1 VTASQRP
8 KKRAGALPRHARL
21 YSLLAWAASAVLVA
35 TLVRTLLHVDFA
47 HALSLVR
54 RAGIATIVIAL
65 PYPIA
70 MAIDTFTGKLLLGTL
85 GQKPRFR
92 DLYWVRLACEA
103 VLLSLPLG
111 TAFAES
117 LNLFLLY
124 RHCHVAPTQG
134 IAVTVG
140 KRWLLL
146 RAHGLYVVLS
156 AVVGYGVLAAH
167 SRALIHVNGLPWI
180 VLASSLL
187 PFGLAAAMAATFER
201 GAVAA
206 AFGTLLRRAPIPLI
220 KRWSQRRSEGF
231 TEADIA
237 LGRVIRQGPGPLRRY
252 TALLLAA
259 WLMDTVETLLILR
272 VLGVP
277 IGFVEV
283 ISFEAGLSLVRSL
296 AFFVPAGLGVQDLGY
311 LAFFTALGI
320 PDALT
325 VGTAFV
331 LLKRTKELLWV
342 AVGYTLLFVLRV
354 KIERA
359 PLERANSAAA
369 SSASS

>member
-1 VTASQRP
+1 MTPSQRP
-8 KKRAGALPRHARL
+8 KKRAGALTPHARL
-21 YSLLAWAASAVLVA
+21 YSLFAWIASAVLVA
-35 TLVRTLLHVDFA
+35 TLVRTLLHVDLA
-47 HALSLVR
+47 HAVSLVR
-54 RAGIATIVIAL
+54 RAGIATIVIVL
-65 PYPIA
+65 PYPVA
-70 MAIDTFTGKLLLGTL
+70 MAIDTLTGKLLLETL
-85 GQKPRFR
+85 GQRPRFR

-146 RAHGLYVVLS
+146 RAHGLYVLLS
-156 AVVGYGVLAAH
+156 AVVGYGVLTAH
-167 SRALIHVNGLPWI
+167 SHDLIHAAGLPWI

-187 PFGLAAAMAATFER
+187 PFGLAAGMAATLER
-201 GAVAA
+201 GSVAA
-206 AFGTLLRRAPIPLI
+206 AFGSLLRRAPIPI
-220 KRWSQRRSEGF
+220 VKRWSQRRSEGF
-231 TEADIA
+231 TEADVA
-237 LGRVIRQGPGPLRRY
+237 LGRVIRQGPAPLRKY
-252 TALLLAA
+252 TGMLLAA
-259 WLMDTVETLLILR
+259 WMMDTVETLLILR
-272 VLGVP
+272 VLGVH

-283 ISFEAGLSLVRSL
+283 ISFEAGLSLVRSM

-311 LAFFTALGI
+311 LAFFAALGI
-320 PDALT
+320 PDALA

-342 AVGYTLLFVLRV
+342 GIGYTLLFILRV

-359 PLERANSAAA
+359 PLDRANSIAP
-369 SSASS
+369 SSTAP

>member
-21 YSLLAWAASAVLVA
+21 YTTLAWAASAVLV
-35 TLVRTLLHVDFA
+35 TMLVRTVLRVDFA
-47 HALSLVR
+47 HTLSLVR
-54 RAGIATIVIAL
+54 RAGIATIVIVL

-70 MAIDTFTGKLLLGTL
+70 MAIDAFTGWLLLSTL
-85 GQKPRFR
+85 GQRPRLR
-92 DLYWVRLACEA
+92 DVYWVRLACEA

-124 RHCHVAPTQG
+124 RHCHVSPTQG

-167 SRALIHVNGLPWI
+167 SRDLIHANGLPWI

-187 PFGLAAAMAATFER
+187 PFGLAAAMSATLTR
-201 GAVAA
+201 GSVAKA
-206 AFGTLLRRAPIPLI
+206 LGALLRRAPIPFI
-220 KRWSQRRSEGF
+220 QRWSQRRSEGF
-231 TEADIA
+231 TEADLA
-237 LGRVIRQGPGPLRRY
+237 LGRVLKQGPKPLRIY

-259 WLMDTVETLLILR
+259 WLMDSVETLLILR
-272 VLGVP
+272 ILGVP

-283 ISFEAGLSLVRSL
+283 LSFEAGLSLVRSL

-320 PDALT
+320 PDALA

-342 AVGYTLLFVLRV
+342 GIGYALLFVLRL

-359 PLERANSAAA
+359 PLERASNPAA
-369 SSASS
+369 SSLAP